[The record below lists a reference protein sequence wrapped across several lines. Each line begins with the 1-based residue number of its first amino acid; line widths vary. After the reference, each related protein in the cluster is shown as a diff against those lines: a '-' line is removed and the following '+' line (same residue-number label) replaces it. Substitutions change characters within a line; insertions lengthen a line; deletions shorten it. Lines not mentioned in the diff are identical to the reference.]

1 MTTICI
7 FNQDEMNPSEI
18 FILNRIDPMTYFT
31 LNTMRV
37 QGNYVLT
44 NHLKV

>member
-31 LNTMRV
+31 LYTAMRV
-37 QGNYVLT
+37 QGNYL
-44 NHLKV
+44 LII